1 MEEQDN
7 IETNLKTC
15 AEKHCDHLVTRFY
28 GRSGIIYEQCV
39 KKHCKQDDRPDS
51 PLYRPISVIAKTRRA
66 KTRRAKTRRAIGKRK
81 GRRTRVKRKR
91 FVTRSSYKNGSTR
104 KRKR

>member
-51 PLYRPISVIAKTRRA
+51 PLYTRIGVIAKTRRA
-66 KTRRAKTRRAIGKRK
+66 KTRRARGKIKGK
-81 GRRTRVKRKR
+81 GRRTRVRVKRKR
-91 FVTRSSYKNGSTR
+91 FITRSSYKNGSTR
-104 KRKR
+104 KSKY

>member
-51 PLYRPISVIAKTRRA
+51 PPFIRRGKARIAKR
-66 KTRRAKTRRAIGKRK
+66 KTRKVKGERK
-81 GRRTRVKRKR
+81 KFVKR
-91 FVTRSSYKNGSTR
+91 SSPNNGLTR

>member
-7 IETNLKTC
+7 IETNLKSC

-28 GRSGIIYEQCV
+28 GRAGPIYQQCV
-39 KKHCKQDDRPDS
+39 KKYCKQDDRPDS
-51 PLYRPISVIAKTRRA
+51 PLYRPISVIEKTRRA
-66 KTRRAKTRRAIGKRK
+66 RGKRK
-81 GRRTRVKRKR
+81 GKGTRTRVKRKK
-91 FVTRSSYKNGSTR
+91 FVKRSSPNNGSTR

>member
-51 PLYRPISVIAKTRRA
+51 PPFIRRGKARIAKR
-66 KTRRAKTRRAIGKRK
+66 KTRKPAGGILADTCAEEFGAGAFW
-81 GRRTRVKRKR
+81 GRT
-91 FVTRSSYKNGSTR
+91 
-104 KRKR
+104 